1 MANNTEYNAE
11 SIYSMS
17 DMESIRRRP
26 NGLLVDMGAAGVTQL
41 IWEYVTNSLDEYIAL
56 QRSGTI
62 DVAVMCDIAS
72 NVFQIIIRDD
82 GRGIPQERLV
92 NVYTKLNTSGK
103 VYSNSAYRSSTG
115 EFGKGAKVATALS
128 TQFKAISKSYIENVV
143 SMLHTENGVI
153 VKTESDPAENTPSGV
168 IVAFQ
173 LDMSFFTD
181 LAGVNFGMANYN
193 DVVNMCRRLSIFNEI
208 ATFRVFRS
216 EHLLPASFWNND
228 IPKSIATITRAIS
241 ASSCEFDSSKE
252 IDKSEYL
259 FSQWRMSHAPQFS
272 DRVLKKPV
280 NDEDKLEFDIRLY
293 FTKKSPTSTPQYFLT
308 VNNVA
313 MMDYSTDSVTVTT
326 VKVFRDILSEY
337 IEDPN
342 YKKFVKEEYTFPT
355 MLAAIGILYNGAL
368 HGGTTKSSFRNKAFE
383 TQYYSELYNLLTA
396 KGTEYWQKIYELL
409 SNDVVMRY
417 SSYYDIP
424 AKKAD
429 EHVFTDLNLPDNYY
443 DCRSTDNTKTELYIV
458 EGTSAGSIVST
469 RNPDYQAIYTTRGKP
484 LNPARREE
492 RIELDRRDLTKDKIY
507 QDIMRILNVNSRTTD
522 ISNCRFSKIIIAT
535 DADPDGYHISTLHI
549 HDLYLINPLLISSG
563 LVWVA
568 NPPLYSIDIS
578 SNKRLFLR
586 DKKALMDARINFM
599 YIKAFDLQVVTE
611 VGDKVNTVKVDRDLY
626 REICY
631 LITYIGEQFDVV
643 AQQLNI
649 PLLIL
654 ERFVYAIRY
663 LYPVIDYDRIC
674 EYFANSDNGNVQ
686 VNVLPE
692 QQTLVISIG
701 DEDYPISLAD
711 VGKAIRDY
719 LLPLVKKYKYDN
731 LYFNF
736 RWLLKNASSHNYQLL
751 SPMQL
756 YTILVHINDEIKVKR
771 YKGLGEMPKDSCFE
785 TLMDPATRSLTHI
798 VEAGD
803 ASRNYR
809 LVGRD
814 TVEDRKALM
823 ASNGSL
829 SSSFMRM
836 NELLSSW
843 NEVQ

>member
-1 MANNTEYNAE
+1 MANNTKYTAE
-11 SIYSMS
+11 SIHSMS

-26 NGLLVDMGAAGVTQL
+26 NALLVDMGAGGVTQL

-56 QRSGTI
+56 QQSGTI
-62 DVAVMCDIAS
+62 DVVVLCDNAS
-72 NVFQIIIRDD
+72 NLFQIIVRDD
-82 GRGIPQERLV
+82 GRGIPKEKLES
-92 NVYTKLNTSGK
+92 VYTKLNTSGK
-103 VYSNSAYRSSTG
+103 VYENSAYRSSTG

-128 TQFKAISKSYIENVV
+128 SQFKAISKNYLEDEV
-143 SMLHTENGVI
+143 SLLHTQDGVI
-153 VKTESDPAENTPSGV
+153 VKSEIVPSVGIPNGV
-168 IVAFQ
+168 TVAFQ
-173 LDMSFFTD
+173 LDMQFFTD
-181 LAGVNFGMANYN
+181 LAGINFGLVNSS
-193 DVVNMCRRLSIFNEI
+193 DIVNMCRRLSIFNEI

-216 EHLLPASFWNND
+216 EHLLPKVFWDSDVAKSVD
-228 IPKSIATITRAIS
+228 IINRAIANS
-241 ASSCEFDSSKE
+241 QCEFDSSRE
-252 IDKSEYL
+252 VDKSDYL
-259 FSQWRMSHAPQFS
+259 FSQWKLIHAPQFS
-272 DRVLKKPV
+272 DRLLKKPIS
-280 NDEDKLEFDIRLY
+280 DADRLEFDVRLY
-293 FTKKSPTSTPQYFLT
+293 FTKKSPTSSPQYFVT

-313 MMDYSTDSVTVTT
+313 MQDYSTDSATVAT
-326 VKVFRDILSEY
+326 VKVMRDILSQY
-337 IEDPN
+337 VQDPN

-368 HGGTTKSSFRNKAFE
+368 HGGTTKSSFRNKVFE
-383 TQYYSELYNLLTA
+383 LQYYTELYGLLATR
-396 KGTEYWQKIYELL
+396 GTEYWQKLYELL
-409 SNDVVMRY
+409 SNDIVARY

-424 AKKAD
+424 IKKAD

-443 DCRSTDNTKTELYIV
+443 ECRSTDNTKTELYIV

-469 RNPDYQAIYTTRGKP
+469 RNADYQAIYTTRGKP
-484 LNPARREE
+484 LNPAHCEARM
-492 RIELDRRDLTKDKIY
+492 ELDRRELGKDKIY
-507 QDIMRILNVNSRTTD
+507 QDIMRILNVNPRTTD
-522 ISNCRFSKIIIAT
+522 IHQCRFSKIIIAT

-568 NPPLYSIDIS
+568 NPPLYSIDVNK
-578 SNKRLFLR
+578 NKRLFLR
-586 DKKALMDARINFM
+586 DKKALTDARIEFI
-599 YIKAFDLQVVTE
+599 YSQAFELQIVTE
-611 VGDKVNTVKVDRDLY
+611 VNDKTNTIAVDDALY

-649 PLLIL
+649 PRLIL

-663 LYPVIDYDRIC
+663 LYPVIDYDHLC
-674 EYFANSDNGNVQ
+674 EYFASSDGDAVQ

-692 QQTLVISIG
+692 QQTLVVSIG
-701 DEDYPISLAD
+701 DRDYPVSLTD
-711 VGKAIRDY
+711 VGKVIKDY

-736 RWLLKNASSHNYQLL
+736 RWKLKSALNHNYQLM

-756 YTILVHINDEIKVKR
+756 YTILTQLNDEIKVKR

-785 TLMDPATRSLTHI
+785 TLMDPTTRSLTHI
-798 VEAGD
+798 VNAGD
-803 ASRNYR
+803 TSKNYR

-843 NEVQ
+843 NVVQ